1 MRAVLVASAAAVIV
15 TSVATVGFGQAKP
28 SGAPSIVGA
37 WRTTSVVATGANP
50 SSNLKV
56 PASVVIY
63 TRNHYSI
70 VEMNNPRQLPAPAP
84 PKVAGKL
91 TDAEKVARYE
101 DWLAVTA
108 NSGTYEIKG
117 TTLTR
122 RPLVNKASP
131 PAGAK
136 TYEEAVRELKF
147 EGNNTMVQI
156 VTSPDGKTVTR
167 RTYTRL
173 E

>member
-1 MRAVLVASAAAVIV
+1 M
-15 TSVATVGFGQAKP
+15 
-28 SGAPSIVGA
+28 
-37 WRTTSVVATGANP
+37 
-50 SSNLKV
+50 KV

-63 TRNHYSI
+63 TKNHYSI
-70 VEMNNPRQLPAPAP
+70 VEMNNPRQLPSPAP

-117 TTLTR
+117 TTLIR

-131 PAGAK
+131 PPGAK
-136 TYEEAVRELKF
+136 TYEDAVRELKF
-147 EGNNTMVQI
+147 EGNSKMLQI
-156 VTSPDGKTVTR
+156 AKSADGKTMTT